1 MTEQNNHLE
10 GLDMERLFTD
20 TQFDAVITVAGDVD
34 VTAPMVTKIVA
45 QVTDGDE
52 YVLHGYSSL
61 EQGKVRLGFLT
72 KENAKIASEKLNTV
86 EHNKPL
92 LNDDGTYRPMNI
104 MELTF
109 NKVTEVTFID
119 HTLL

>member
-1 MTEQNNHLE
+1 MNIPSS
-10 GLDMERLFTD
+10 F
-20 TQFDAVITVAGDVD
+20 VIAG
-34 VTAPMVTKIVA
+34 
-45 QVTDGDE
+45 
-52 YVLHGYSSL
+52 
-61 EQGKVRLGFLT
+61 
-72 KENAKIASEKLNTV
+72 ENAKGNPIFVAVSYTPFMEYYWTENAALALPHISEAQAMATVTKLNTV

>member
-1 MTEQNNHLE
+1 MNIPSSFVIAGVAAKGTPIFVAVSYTPFLEYYWTKNPQLALSHTSEAEAMT
-10 GLDMERLFTD
+10 T
-20 TQFDAVITVAGDVD
+20 VI
-34 VTAPMVTKIVA
+34 
-45 QVTDGDE
+45 
-52 YVLHGYSSL
+52 
-61 EQGKVRLGFLT
+61 
-72 KENAKIASEKLNTV
+72 KLNTA

>member
-72 KENAKIASEKLNTV
+72 KENAKIASEKLKQSCRNSLAGALKLD
-86 EHNKPL
+86 KPKKK
-92 LNDDGTYRPMNI
+92 
-104 MELTF
+104 
-109 NKVTEVTFID
+109 KVR
-119 HTLL
+119 